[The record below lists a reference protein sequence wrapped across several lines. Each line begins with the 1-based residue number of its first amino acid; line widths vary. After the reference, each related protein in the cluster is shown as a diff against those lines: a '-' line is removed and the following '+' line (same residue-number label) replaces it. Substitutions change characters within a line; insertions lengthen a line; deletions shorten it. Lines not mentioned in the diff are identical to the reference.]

1 MSKYLVKNKYLL
13 DRYLLK
19 RLLNLLLKNL
29 FINNNIINNNTIT
42 SNKFNETKLCNK
54 STKGIDSLQFSNGLL
69 IILGSGEGTLVIS
82 GLPYEWF
89 LIAALL
95 FKFLAIAAPPC
106 IPTVTAPLVTPAVA
120 TPKAAFCKG
129 GKFTDLIIVEPTN
142 PPALAAPILL
152 DIFDKTSPTA
162 LVTISI
168 GFLGTLISKL

>member
-1 MSKYLVKNKYLL
+1 MSKILVKNKYLL
-13 DRYLLK
+13 DRFLLK
-19 RLLNLLLKNL
+19 RITNFWLKNL
-29 FINNNIINNNTIT
+29 LSNNTINVNNT
-42 SNKFNETKLCNK
+42 ISSNKFNDTKLCNK
-54 STKGIDSLQFSNGLL
+54 STKGIDSLPLSNGLL
-69 IILGSGEGTLVIS
+69 IILGPGEGTLVIS

-129 GKFTDLIIVEPTN
+129 GKFTDLIIVEPTK

-152 DIFDKTSPTA
+152 DIFEKASPTA
-162 LVTISI
+162 LVRISI
-168 GFLGTLISKL
+168 GFLGILNS